1 MRILGVAK
9 ASFTGD
15 KLPTTQSELTF
26 EFIGLIGWIDPIRET
41 VPQAIQE
48 CYRAGIRVIMIT
60 GDYPTTAQHIAKQIG
75 LKNPENVLIGE
86 DLEHLSE
93 KQLLKKIENT
103 NILARV
109 APEEKLIIVNLLKKH
124 GDFVAMTGD

>member
-9 ASFTGD
+9 ASLNGD